1 MRSWSDI
8 VCMALAVALAGV
20 AAAQDDAMSPDKLQ
34 QLRKAAAHR
43 QRRIIYDNDGN
54 EPVYY
59 LDSTDA
65 DMFLEKRTKGVL
77 GTQVDTI
84 VYCTWSSGFSIF
96 THNTKIGEIFDCTAE
111 EPEKGPG
118 SGFSKNKTGQ
128 FIEEGTDPL
137 EIMVDY
143 CRQNDIEV
151 FWSMRMNDV
160 HDAWGAWYSP
170 YLFPKLKKDH
180 PEWLMGTLEK
190 RPVNG
195 GWTAVDFG
203 QPEIRDLAFRFIEE
217 VCTNYDID
225 GVQMDFFRHLNY
237 FRAHAEGREVG
248 QAELDMMTDLIRRI
262 RTMADE
268 VGRKRGKPIL
278 LSVRVPD
285 SVEICRAIGFDIERW
300 MEEGLIDLLVV
311 SGYFRLNPWETSV
324 ALGHKYNVP
333 VYPCLSETRLRD
345 AEAKKARAS
354 LECYRA
360 RASEVWNAGADGVYM
375 FNFFHPNAA
384 HWKELGSPETLKPL
398 DKVFTTGA
406 RGIGNL
412 DFWYEGGEKFVNRSL
427 LSPVHP
433 RNLKAGQAE
442 TAELIVGENL
452 AGQEDAAVTLRLRI
466 AELADPTDVAVTL
479 NGTALTPASQE
490 GLFIDYPV
498 APAVVKQ
505 GTNMFE
511 FVLKPESEGKPVI
524 QDMQLW
530 LRHGN
535 EG

>member
-1 MRSWSDI
+1 MKPRNA
-8 VCMALAVALAGV
+8 VCVALAAVLVSLAVAQEEALSL
-20 AAAQDDAMSPDKLQ
+20 DELTR
-34 QLRKAAAHR
+34 LRKAAAHR
-43 QRRIIYDNDGN
+43 DRRIIYDNDGN

-59 LDSTDA
+59 LDKADA
-65 DMFLEKRTKGVL
+65 DELLDKRTKGVA

-111 EPEKGPG
+111 EPGKGPG
-118 SGFSKNKTGQ
+118 SGFSKNKTRQ
-128 FIEEGTDPL
+128 FIEQGTDPL
-137 EIMVDY
+137 EIIVDY
-143 CRQNDIEV
+143 CRKNGIEV

-160 HDAWGAWYSP
+160 HDAWGEWYSP

-180 PEWLMGTLEK
+180 PEWLMGTEEK

-195 GWTAVDFG
+195 GWSAVDYG

-237 FRAHAEGREVG
+237 FRAHAEGRDVS
-248 QAELDMMTDLIRRI
+248 QAELDMMTDIIRRI

-268 VGRKRGKPIL
+268 VGQKRGKPIL

-285 SVEICRAIGFDIERW
+285 SLEICKAAGFDLEHW
-300 MEEGLIDLLVV
+300 MEEDLIDLLVV

-333 VYPCLSETRLRD
+333 VYPCLSETRLAD
-345 AEAKKARAS
+345 AEAKKVRAS

-360 RASEVWNAGADGVYM
+360 RAAEAWNAGADGIYM
-375 FNFFHPNAA
+375 FNFFNPNAP

-412 DFWYEGGEKFVNRSL
+412 SFWYEGGEKFVNRSL

-433 RNLKAGQAE
+433 RNLKPGQTE

-452 AGQEDAAVTLRLRI
+452 SEQEHATVTLRLRI
-466 AELADPTDVAVTL
+466 AELADPADVAVTL
-479 NGTALTPASQE
+479 NGTTLSPASRE
-490 GLFIDYPV
+490 GLFIEYPV
-498 APAVVKQ
+498 DAALVKQ
-505 GTNMFE
+505 GANNFE
-511 FVLKPESEGKPVI
+511 FVLRPGHEGGPAV
-524 QDMQLW
+524 QDLQLW
-530 LRHGN
+530 VRHSGAN
-535 EG
+535 